1 MKVTPSYQDILFL
14 QCSCNYFCRWLIL
27 SISFCFSMQNA
38 FLSALPYL
46 GGWAFSVISGV
57 VADSLLE
64 KELLSVTAVRK
75 IFTITGK
82 EGTFIFKGIGL
93 GYLWNGLYQML
104 IDWLLKR
111 IKVCNNF
118 FGILWYYLM
127 QLIFQSLEIC
137 LLAKYELTEF
147 YILY

>member
-1 MKVTPSYQDILFL
+1 MMLSVPLWAIIVSQMCANWGNCILLTSLPTYMDTVLHFDL
-14 QCSCNYFCRWLIL
+14 R
-27 SISFCFSMQNA
+27 QNA

-82 EGTFIFKGIGL
+82 EGTFILKGTGL
-93 GYLWNGLYQML
+93 GYLWTLP
-104 IDWLLKR
+104 D
-111 IKVCNNF
+111 V
-118 FGILWYYLM
+118 
-127 QLIFQSLEIC
+127 
-137 LLAKYELTEF
+137 
-147 YILY
+147 